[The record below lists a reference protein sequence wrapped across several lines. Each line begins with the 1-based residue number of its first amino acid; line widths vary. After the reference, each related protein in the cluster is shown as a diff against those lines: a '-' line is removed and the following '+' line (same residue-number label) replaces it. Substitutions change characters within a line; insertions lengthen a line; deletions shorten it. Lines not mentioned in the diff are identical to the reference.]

1 MRELIRYYGWGRIL
15 LAACQTIVAA
25 FVIWALLVMLFAV
38 QAAELVIPGEAP
50 DNLEGRYIYRAPLDD
65 LQAWEWVGFTAGTD
79 NRWTLPDD
87 YNDFCWKYAN
97 VTRELPGNW
106 TEELSPTDAGCQ
118 KRAGCHR

>member
-65 LQAWEWVGFTAGTD
+65 LQTWQWVGFTVG
-79 NRWTLPDD
+79 DD
-87 YNDFCWKYAN
+87 RTFFIDADGEDFCWKYAN
-97 VTRELPGNW
+97 VIKVNGEW
-106 TEELSPTDAGCQ
+106 QEQLSPVDQTCQ
-118 KRAGCHR
+118 ERAGCHQ